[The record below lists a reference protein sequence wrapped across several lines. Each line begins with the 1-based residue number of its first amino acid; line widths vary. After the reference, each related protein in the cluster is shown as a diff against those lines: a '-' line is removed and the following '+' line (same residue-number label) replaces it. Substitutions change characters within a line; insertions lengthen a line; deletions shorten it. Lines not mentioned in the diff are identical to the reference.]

1 MEHSPARG
9 EDLSD
14 LERALIDSVANG
26 MELDLAVAEP
36 VDEAAMKAWGESK
49 TGRASA
55 IRDVLR
61 GRHAGGAGATTT
73 SGAGNSITIS
83 NWVLQLTAWSL
94 ATLFIAAFTGAV
106 RKT

>member
-1 MEHSPARG
+1 MGLIVSCMEQSPARG

-26 MELDLAVAEP
+26 IELDLAVAEP

-49 TGRASA
+49 TVRASV

-61 GRHAGGAGATTT
+61 GRHRTLIHMGCGCGVRRSSAGWT
-73 SGAGNSITIS
+73 SGE
-83 NWVLQLTAWSL
+83 
-94 ATLFIAAFTGAV
+94 
-106 RKT
+106 